1 MDSRDSRNKRRR
13 EEPEDAPTDPATSAP
28 ASSGVIAAVPDALPG
43 AVPGALPEEGPGGLS
58 EAVPQ
63 AVPDAVSNAAFGE
76 AAGTDAMPDAAF
88 GEAAGTDAMPD
99 AAFGEAAMPDGIP
112 DAAFGEAANPGQ
124 MVGDL
129 EGLEEEFGQAATEA
143 ALSIDVGMAELPD
156 LQWSGA
162 GDAPFTGMASADQIE
177 VALSPLWRLS
187 TRLLGDASTRAAGLQ
202 LRQRFSFF
210 STCPGAVET
219 LLSLIPVLGEQ
230 EDQELLEGPM
240 DAVDPGANQL
250 GAILEYLP
258 VVRPTQD
265 VGVLTTDLVA
275 HHSEQQARALTGL
288 FLHTTGITSVDVRT
302 MIGNE
307 NLGLTRR
314 AFWRGR
320 ELLIQ
325 QLGAVQM
332 YQFISDITCPRFRD
346 TGRNGAAHYPGSSK
360 YPRRGTRIPIG
371 RAAPD
376 FAGETAPHGLCAE
389 ATNSD
394 PRRCGSSCSH
404 GRDWGQCWARPR
416 GHLQLDRSFGWLG
429 SQHR

>member
-1 MDSRDSRNKRRR
+1 MDSRDSRTKRRR

-58 EAVPQ
+58 EAVPE

-143 ALSIDVGMAELPD
+143 ALGIDVGMAELPG

-162 GDAPFTGMASADQIE
+162 GDASLSQDLPFTGMASADQIA

-240 DAVDPGANQL
+240 DAVDPGAKSV

-258 VVRPTQD
+258 VV
-265 VGVLTTDLVA
+265 
-275 HHSEQQARALTGL
+275 
-288 FLHTTGITSVDVRT
+288 
-302 MIGNE
+302 
-307 NLGLTRR
+307 
-314 AFWRGR
+314 
-320 ELLIQ
+320 
-325 QLGAVQM
+325 
-332 YQFISDITCPRFRD
+332 
-346 TGRNGAAHYPGSSK
+346 AA
-360 YPRRGTRIPIG
+360 
-371 RAAPD
+371 
-376 FAGETAPHGLCAE
+376 
-389 ATNSD
+389 D
-394 PRRCGSSCSH
+394 PRM
-404 GRDWGQCWARPR
+404 WVY
-416 GHLQLDRSFGWLG
+416 
-429 SQHR
+429 